1 MTEVPLPSVVG
12 NRLTADPGRYERCP
26 ADPDFARRLVD
37 RIVDSEC
44 QQVMFAAMRDDWLR
58 AATDAYDG
66 ARKAVEMLLLA
77 AGWRV
82 RNAPGAHIATG
93 DVASAW
99 LGDTEPP
106 GPRIAKSFTSSRPA
120 RHANEYPDPRDP
132 PLATTTLRGFTLDN
146 IRLVNL
152 VREHLGLDPR
162 PDLVPTDANVA
173 AWRAGL

>member
-1 MTEVPLPSVVG
+1 MTNSLPP
-12 NRLTADPGRYERCP
+12 TADDLLAAHPDRYVACP
-26 ADPDFARRLVD
+26 PDPDFARRLTD

-44 QQVMFAAMRDDWLR
+44 QQVMFAAFRGDWLR

-66 ARKAVEMLLLA
+66 ARKAVEMLLLD

-93 DVASAW
+93 DLVTAW
-99 LGDTEPP
+99 LAVAEPP

-132 PLATTTLRGFTLDN
+132 PMPDATLRGYTFDN

-152 VREHLGLDPR
+152 VREHLGLEPR
-162 PDLVPTDANVA
+162 PDLVPTDQNIT
-173 AWRAGL
+173 AWRGGL